1 MYSIKTETVFYC
13 RDILKVTK
21 VSQLKFVA
29 TEDLVQIGLS
39 KPEQRRYKKIYTKYF
54 PNPYISKIK
63 KLLSSK
69 RNEAVSFTFHSYIY
83 IPFIIR
89 VINETYLELSD
100 QRPPPLTRQLID
112 RHLSRVG
119 HSFNY
124 FNSCISRY
132 VL

>member
-1 MYSIKTETVFYC
+1 MLSTKTEPIFCC

-69 RNEAVSFTFHSYIY
+69 RSETVSSTFKKCEIFKTFR
-83 IPFIIR
+83 IM
-89 VINETYLELSD
+89 L
-100 QRPPPLTRQLID
+100 PLHFD
-112 RHLSRVG
+112 HHLSGAG
-119 HSFNY
+119 HHP
-124 FNSCISRY
+124 
-132 VL
+132 VLITLTVVSHSVLSSESDIGIFYELA